1 MSLSTKKQDG
11 DIKMNNVSLLLYAMD
26 VVQNIAI
33 LCAIFLIFVGIGGCI
48 ATIACRVESGRFHP
62 LSIVWA
68 IAMVVVS
75 LTMVLIPTRTTMLAI
90 ASSEF
95 VEDFSKTEAGTEI
108 GDLAQDTIKLLRKKL
123 GELNEEE

>member
-1 MSLSTKKQDG
+1 
-11 DIKMNNVSLLLYAMD
+11 MNNVSLLLYAMD
-26 VVQNIAI
+26 VIQNLAI
-33 LCAIFLIFVGIGGCI
+33 LCGIFLIFVGLAGGIG
-48 ATIACRVESGRFHP
+48 TIVYRVESGRFHP

-68 IAMVVVS
+68 VLMMIVS
-75 LTMVLIPTRTTMLAI
+75 LTLVFIPTRVTMLAI

-95 VEDFSKTEAGTEI
+95 VEDFSKTKAGTEI